1 MNYAEYQDFSAVVAK
16 RHVVFYYFGYFS
28 QNIVSA
34 MAEAVRLH
42 LEKAEPVASTRRK
55 IFSCFVE
62 MAQNITHYS
71 ASALTAAEQRESQL
85 RQGSVCIGMEND
97 HYYLLCA
104 NPVAAEN
111 VEALREKLEPLRTMT
126 LDDIKRAY
134 REMLR
139 AESPDGSKGAGLG
152 FLTVARDASG
162 PLEFECV
169 PGATPDTVTFYVKAT
184 I

>member
-1 MNYAEYQDFSAVVAK
+1 MNYAEYQDFSAVVAR
-16 RHVVFYYFGYFS
+16 RHIVFYYFGYFS

-42 LEKAEPVASTRRK
+42 MEQSEPVASTRRK
-55 IFSCFVE
+55 LFSCFVE

-71 ASALTAAEQRESQL
+71 AQALSATELRESQL
-85 RQGSVCIGMEND
+85 RKGSVCIGTEGER
-97 HYYLLCA
+97 YYLLCA
-104 NPVAAEN
+104 NPVATED
-111 VEALREKLEPLRTMT
+111 VDALRDKLEPLRTMT

-139 AESPDGSKGAGLG
+139 AETPDGSKGAGLG

-162 PLEFECV
+162 PLEFEFV
-169 PGATPDTVTFYVKAT
+169 PDEQPGTVMFYVKAT